1 MDLEL
6 ARKPVDRLLPT
17 GIVQQT
23 SFWSRVK
30 TRLGWSPEAYDLL
43 AERDGAADMLIVR
56 RKVGPEASIA
66 YVPYG
71 PEYLPDEERRGL
83 FLERI
88 AEGLRHQL
96 PKDCIFIRFDLPWES
111 PYARAPECFDADGHW
126 TGAPA
131 PAIREV
137 RMNVCTERRA
147 LRKGPTDIMPTDTV
161 ILDLAPSEE
170 EILGRMKP
178 KTRYNIGLAER
189 KGVRVEEAG
198 LAELP
203 VFYELYGETAG
214 RNGFAHHGI
223 GHFEAALAV
232 KGTPSARTHLL
243 LARRDGA
250 ALAGMILAVAGHR
263 ATYLYGASAN
273 ADRGSMAPYALQ
285 WAAIRLARQAGADE
299 YDLFGCAPRPD
310 PQHPLFGL
318 WRFKTGFGGT
328 MIHRQGC
335 WDYPLDVEAY
345 EAWRMHEA
353 TSAGFH
359 L

>member
-1 MDLEL
+1 MDVGV
-6 ARKPVDRLLPT
+6 ARKPDDKLLPT

-23 SFWSRVK
+23 SFWGRVK
-30 TRLGWSPEAYDLL
+30 ARLGWSPEAYDLL
-43 AERDGAADMLIVR
+43 VERERAGDMLIVR

-88 AEGLRHQL
+88 SEGLRPQL
-96 PKDCIFIRFDLPWES
+96 PKNCIFIRFDLPWES
-111 PYARAPECFDADGHW
+111 PYSRAPGFLDADGHW
-126 TGAPA
+126 VGAPA
-131 PAIREV
+131 PEIREM
-137 RMNVCTERRA
+137 RMNFCTEHRA

-161 ILDLAPSEE
+161 ILDLARSEE
-170 EILGRMKP
+170 DILGRMKP
-178 KTRYNIGLAER
+178 KTRYNIGLADR
-189 KGVRVEEAG
+189 KGVSVEEAG

-203 VFYELYGETAG
+203 AFYELYGETAR
-214 RNGFAHHGI
+214 RNGIVRHGI
-223 GHFEAALAV
+223 AHFEAVLAEN
-232 KGTPSARTHLL
+232 GTLTARTHLL

-250 ALAGMILAVAGHR
+250 VLACMILAVAGHR
-263 ATYLYGASAN
+263 ATYLYGASSSAS
-273 ADRGSMAPYALQ
+273 RGSMAPHALQ
-285 WAAIRLARQAGADE
+285 WAAIRLARRAGAVE

-310 PQHPLFGL
+310 PEHPLYGL

-353 TSAGFH
+353 ASAGFH